1 MAGKRASGMVVGL
14 TVAAVV
20 VIMVVVLAGYGAA
33 AAAGTC
39 EGYEA
44 ATREG
49 YDAATR
55 EGYDAATREGYDA
68 ATREGYAVCG
78 PDQSA
83 IQHGGK
89 AACFSKGNYPD
100 TSMQFLT
107 QGTCSVTAGPN
118 KVQAFSL
125 KNYGTPAWK
134 VAPNESATFT
144 GCWPYSLQIS

>member
-39 EGYEA
+39 EGYE
-44 ATREG
+44 
-49 YDAATR
+49 
-55 EGYDAATREGYDA
+55 AATREGYDA